1 MKDNRARFSKIKI
14 KDLMI
19 IWILVTLGVIVMLFE
34 TFHAASQ
41 AVGHQK
47 SVTEKNMR
55 CLELAQQ
62 VQSGS
67 DVLTKRS
74 EIFACGSS

>member
-1 MKDNRARFSKIKI
+1 MKDNRARFGKIKI

-41 AVGHQK
+41 AVREPE
-47 SVTEKNMR
+47 V
-55 CLELAQQ
+55 
-62 VQSGS
+62 S
-67 DVLTKRS
+67 DGKEYALP
-74 EIFACGSS
+74 

>member
-1 MKDNRARFSKIKI
+1 MKDNRARFGKIKI

-55 CLELAQQ
+55 CL
-62 VQSGS
+62 
-67 DVLTKRS
+67 
-74 EIFACGSS
+74 